1 MNFHRKEAKILNEI
15 LEFEILDANIERLID
30 NSTALCSLRIITEGS
45 NRHNL
50 PMSLDVIKDAAERTL
65 RGKPIL
71 ASYSNWYKD
80 LESHKEA
87 ADSEAIGYIVENQ
100 TFEYKTV
107 EENKKALFAKA
118 ILWKRY
124 APKQVGSLFEA
135 DNHTKKVSMEIEI
148 TELIDKDDK
157 SKGIAAFNYLGICVL
172 GERFLEASPQAH
184 ATLLTFS
191 AMKEKYETM
200 LFSSKPK
207 FTIDNSVESAFM
219 DETKPTSGRSLY
231 SKIIDQPNAEYF
243 AKEIYLDADTKWF
256 ENPSKSISPHH
267 KWRGNV
273 LCLSRVGLEQEM
285 AKLQAENITA
295 GESYEHLRRHFS
307 ELGMEDVF
315 SKNFEKKEEETL
327 EEKVMMEDAKEEVMA
342 APEQEAKEEEKPEA
356 EGEKKEEVDYAA
368 KIMDYEAKIKEY
380 ACGVEK
386 YEAELGEL
394 RKFKADRE
402 EQDRLFQVEK
412 LFSEVGDSLP
422 KEKAEEFR
430 EEAKSLQFSEIAAFS
445 NKVKACTFEVMKNTG
460 ADNGVK
466 RMAVATPEKVEKKSV
481 WGF

>member
-1 MNFHRKEAKILNEI
+1 MSKLSFSVDRVSELQDSEDKNFSNVQLDLFASGDNEHH
-15 LEFEILDANIERLID
+15 LIVSED
-30 NSTALCSLRIITEGS
+30 
-45 NRHNL
+45 
-50 PMSLDVIKDAAERTL
+50 TL
-65 RGKPIL
+65 RACAASVYNMPIVWRYDFLTDDADGHHPEEVPCGFVFENNNPLQFKQTRDGRIMLSLFGKI
-71 ASYSNWYKD
+71 
-80 LESHKEA
+80 
-87 ADSEAIGYIVENQ
+87 
-100 TFEYKTV
+100 
-107 EENKKALFAKA
+107 
-118 ILWKRY
+118 WKRY
-124 APKQVGSLFEA
+124 SGKL
-135 DNHTKKVSMEIEI
+135 MEIFKKSGGEKAVSVEI
-148 TELIDKDDK
+148 DVNEYDENNSEIK
-157 SKGIAAFNYLGICVL
+157 SFSFNAV
-172 GERFLEASPQAH
+172 
-184 ATLLTFS
+184 TLLGRTITPAIPDAKALILSFS
-191 AMKEKYETM
+191 KDRDSYYNT
-200 LFSSKPK
+200 FSSKPK

-256 ENPSKSISPHH
+256 ENPSKSLSPHH

-285 AKLQAENITA
+285 AKLQAGNITA

-327 EEKVMMEDAKEEVMA
+327 EEKVMMEEAKEEVVA
-342 APEQEAKEEEKPEA
+342 TPEQEAKEEEKPEA
-356 EGEKKEEVDYAA
+356 EEEKKEEVDYAA
-368 KIMDYEAKIKEY
+368 KIMDYEAKLQEY

-445 NKVKACTFEVMKNTG
+445 NKVKACTFEVIKNTG
-460 ADNGVK
+460 ADSGVK